1 MKLLHRW
8 WAMPLAIGILIAL
21 AGASIMIGAADFDW
35 ELLRQSRLPRTA
47 AVLLAGSALAMAGLL
62 MQLLTQNRFV
72 EPSTV
77 GTTESAALGLL
88 LITIFAP
95 ASPIFVKMAV
105 ACVAAIAGT
114 ALFIFTIGRLRH
126 RKGFI
131 VPLVGIMIGTVIGAI
146 STFIALDVDLIQ
158 SLNAWQ
164 LGSFAGAIVGRWELL
179 MLVAVMLM
187 ISYFVAD
194 RFTLLG
200 LGKSYAINA
209 GINFKRT
216 ETLGL
221 VIVAITA
228 AIVVTVIGSLPFLG
242 LVVPNIV
249 SLYFGDNARRSL
261 PWVMILGAGFTL
273 VCDLAGRLL
282 RYPFEI
288 PVGTVVGVVGG
299 AIFLVILLRRHQHA
313 R

>member
-1 MKLLHRW
+1 
-8 WAMPLAIGILIAL
+8 MPLAIGILIAL

>member
-1 MKLLHRW
+1 
-8 WAMPLAIGILIAL
+8 MPLAIGILIAL

-179 MLVAVMLM
+179 MLVAVMLV

-273 VCDLAGRLL
+273 ACDLAGRLL

>member
-1 MKLLHRW
+1 
-8 WAMPLAIGILIAL
+8 MPLAISILIAL

-179 MLVAVMLM
+179 MLVAVMLV

-249 SLYFGDNARRSL
+249 SLYFGDNARRAL

>member
-1 MKLLHRW
+1 
-8 WAMPLAIGILIAL
+8 
-21 AGASIMIGAADFDW
+21 MIGAADFDW

-179 MLVAVMLM
+179 MLVAVMLV

>member
-1 MKLLHRW
+1 
-8 WAMPLAIGILIAL
+8 
-21 AGASIMIGAADFDW
+21 MIGAADFDW

-95 ASPIFVKMAV
+95 TSPIFVKMAV

-179 MLVAVMLM
+179 MLVAVMLV

>member
-1 MKLLHRW
+1 
-8 WAMPLAIGILIAL
+8 
-21 AGASIMIGAADFDW
+21 
-35 ELLRQSRLPRTA
+35 
-47 AVLLAGSALAMAGLL
+47 
-62 MQLLTQNRFV
+62 
-72 EPSTV
+72 
-77 GTTESAALGLL
+77 
-88 LITIFAP
+88 
-95 ASPIFVKMAV
+95 
-105 ACVAAIAGT
+105 
-114 ALFIFTIGRLRH
+114 
-126 RKGFI
+126 
-131 VPLVGIMIGTVIGAI
+131 MIGTVIGAI

-164 LGSFAGAIVGRWELL
+164 LGSFAGTIVGRWELL
-179 MLVAVMLM
+179 MLVAVMLV

-273 VCDLAGRLL
+273 VCDLVGRLL

>member
-8 WAMPLAIGILIAL
+8 WAMPLAIGILVAL

-105 ACVAAIAGT
+105 ACAAAIAGT

-179 MLVAVMLM
+179 MLVAVMLV

-273 VCDLAGRLL
+273 ICDLAGRLL

-313 R
+313 H

>member
-179 MLVAVMLM
+179 MLVAAMLV

>member
-1 MKLLHRW
+1 M
-8 WAMPLAIGILIAL
+8 
-21 AGASIMIGAADFDW
+21 
-35 ELLRQSRLPRTA
+35 
-47 AVLLAGSALAMAGLL
+47 
-62 MQLLTQNRFV
+62 

-179 MLVAVMLM
+179 MLVAVMLV

>member
-21 AGASIMIGAADFDW
+21 SGASIMIGAADFDW

-179 MLVAVMLM
+179 MLVAVMLV

>member
-1 MKLLHRW
+1 
-8 WAMPLAIGILIAL
+8 MPLAIGILIAL

-72 EPSTV
+72 EPTTV

-179 MLVAVMLM
+179 MLVAVMLV

-242 LVVPNIV
+242 WVVPNIV

>member
-1 MKLLHRW
+1 
-8 WAMPLAIGILIAL
+8 MPLAIGILIAL
-21 AGASIMIGAADFDW
+21 SGASIMIGAADFDW

-179 MLVAVMLM
+179 MLVAVMLV

>member
-1 MKLLHRW
+1 
-8 WAMPLAIGILIAL
+8 MPLAIGILIAL
-21 AGASIMIGAADFDW
+21 SGASIMIGAADFDW

-95 ASPIFVKMAV
+95 TAPIFVKMAV

-179 MLVAVMLM
+179 MLVAVMLV

>member
-1 MKLLHRW
+1 
-8 WAMPLAIGILIAL
+8 MPLAIGILIAL
-21 AGASIMIGAADFDW
+21 AGASIIIGAADFDW

-179 MLVAVMLM
+179 MLVAVMLV

>member
-1 MKLLHRW
+1 
-8 WAMPLAIGILIAL
+8 MPLAIGILIAL

-164 LGSFAGAIVGRWELL
+164 LGSFAGTIVGRWELL
-179 MLVAVMLM
+179 MLVAVMLV

-273 VCDLAGRLL
+273 ICDLAGRLL

>member
-1 MKLLHRW
+1 
-8 WAMPLAIGILIAL
+8 MPLAIGILIAL

-179 MLVAVMLM
+179 MLVAVMLV

-273 VCDLAGRLL
+273 ICDLAGRLL

-313 R
+313 H

>member
-1 MKLLHRW
+1 
-8 WAMPLAIGILIAL
+8 
-21 AGASIMIGAADFDW
+21 MIGAADFDW

-179 MLVAVMLM
+179 MLVAVMLV

-299 AIFLVILLRRHQHA
+299 AIFLVILFRRHQHA

>member
-1 MKLLHRW
+1 
-8 WAMPLAIGILIAL
+8 MPLAIGILIAL

-179 MLVAVMLM
+179 MLVAVMLV

>member
-1 MKLLHRW
+1 
-8 WAMPLAIGILIAL
+8 
-21 AGASIMIGAADFDW
+21 MIGAADFDW

-179 MLVAVMLM
+179 MLVAVMLV

-273 VCDLAGRLL
+273 ICDLAGRLL

>member
-1 MKLLHRW
+1 
-8 WAMPLAIGILIAL
+8 
-21 AGASIMIGAADFDW
+21 MIGAADFDW

-158 SLNAWQ
+158 SLNAWK
-164 LGSFAGAIVGRWELL
+164 LGSFAGTIVGRWELL
-179 MLVAVMLM
+179 MLVAVMLV

>member
-1 MKLLHRW
+1 
-8 WAMPLAIGILIAL
+8 
-21 AGASIMIGAADFDW
+21 MIGAADFDW
-35 ELLRQSRLPRTA
+35 DLLRQSRLPRTA

-179 MLVAVMLM
+179 MLVAVMLV

>member
-1 MKLLHRW
+1 
-8 WAMPLAIGILIAL
+8 MPLAIGILIAL

-146 STFIALDVDLIQ
+146 STFIALDVDFIQ

-179 MLVAVMLM
+179 MLVAVMLV

>member
-1 MKLLHRW
+1 
-8 WAMPLAIGILIAL
+8 
-21 AGASIMIGAADFDW
+21 MIGAADFDW